1 MKSSKDF
8 KEEAAKLLK
17 LVEANERGEISDIVL
32 LVAWKKFM
40 RSGMEYFRLLDN
52 QNKLN

>member
-8 KEEAAKLLK
+8 KEAAASLLK
-17 LVEANERGEISDIVL
+17 LVEAHERGEVTDIAL
-32 LVAWKKFM
+32 LREWKKFM

>member
-8 KEEAAKLLK
+8 KEEAANLLK
-17 LVEANERGEISDIVL
+17 LVEANERGELSDTAL
-32 LVAWKKFM
+32 LIAWKKFM
-40 RSGMEYFRLLDN
+40 RSGMEYFRLLDS